1 MTGSASRRI
10 DAGFTLIELM
20 IVVVIVAVMLT
31 LVAPSFYTTIK
42 NNRLRTEADRI
53 VTSFNL
59 ARSES
64 VKRNIDVVI
73 CARSG
78 NPTPSCATTGIAA
91 QGWLIFADLNQNAAL
106 DTTGSSPDILLKV
119 YEALPQGYS
128 ITKTD
133 GTAYDGGKIAFY
145 PDGSSNSPETIYLC
159 SQDKDASAAWAI
171 SVNPVGGVTASRGVG
186 PGGTYQCAP

>member
-1 MTGSASRRI
+1 
-10 DAGFTLIELM
+10 M
-20 IVVVIVAVMLT
+20 IVVVIIAVMLT
-31 LVAPSFYTTIK
+31 VAAPSFYTTIK
-42 NNRLRTEADRI
+42 NNQLRTEADRI

-73 CARSG
+73 CASSDG
-78 NPTPSCATTGIAA
+78 ATCTGSAA
-91 QGWLIFADLNQNAAL
+91 QGWLIFADLDQGEDL
-106 DTTGSSPDILLKV
+106 DAGVDPMLKV
-119 YEALPQGYS
+119 YEALPQGYT

-133 GTAYDGGKIAFY
+133 GTAYGGGNIAFY

-171 SVNPVGGVTASRGVG
+171 RVNPVGRVTASRGDN
-186 PGGTYQCAP
+186 GGTYKCVP